1 MNDKAKIGIIAGCL
15 VAAGALVGWYVMN
28 RPPSGGPVGKAP
40 FVDVTT
46 GKIHHLRQG
55 SDFVT
60 IPAKGSD
67 GRDTLYPVEK
77 NEAGE
82 WVLIARYAGGVE
94 QGIKDGVLKADE
106 LKIDPETFKV
116 RGGA

>member
-15 VAAGALVGWYVMN
+15 VVASGLVGWYVMN
-28 RPPSGGPVGKAP
+28 RPPSGGPVGKAA

-55 SDFVT
+55 SDFIT

-67 GRDTLYPVEK
+67 GRDTLYPVEQD
-77 NEAGE
+77 ESGA
-82 WVLIARYAGGVE
+82 WVLKEKYRGAIA
-94 QGIKDGVLKADE
+94 DGLKKGTFTNDE
-106 LKIDPETFKV
+106 LKINPETFKV
-116 RGGA
+116 RDSG